1 MEGARMSLRSS
12 DRGGSAHAAGA
23 DVQPGQ
29 GTELQ
34 GLAEILWSSDDTV
47 RRFSLSKLMKSV

>member
-1 MEGARMSLRSS
+1 MSLRSS